1 MSKDR
6 HNDAGLA
13 RLPTGLVDR
22 LTKPFAHFL
31 RIEAAAGSVLLL
43 FTIAA
48 LVLSNSPWSH
58 QFLDT
63 WETPIGV
70 QVGSFEFDRS
80 LREWINDALMTLFF
94 SLSPWNSNVNW
105 YWANSTTH
113 VRPRCQSRLLW
124 AACWCPQASAWSC
137 I

>member
-1 MSKDR
+1 MNENR
-6 HNDAGLA
+6 QNEVGLA

-22 LTKPFAHFL
+22 LTKPVAHFL

-58 QFLDT
+58 QFLDA

-70 QVGSFEFDRS
+70 QVGSLEFNRS
-80 LREWINDALMTLFF
+80 FREWINDALMTLFF
-94 SLSPWNSNVNW
+94 FVVALELKRELVLGELEQV
-105 YWANSTTH
+105 AN
-113 VRPRCQSRLLW
+113 
-124 AACWCPQASAWSC
+124 
-137 I
+137 